1 MVGNTVSLFREA
13 SEHLDGHLATI
24 IFGGAVVVTA
34 MMAVPLAKKCD
45 RKTLLGISA
54 LGVTACLFSL
64 GAFYY
69 LKIHYE
75 NDVKQF
81 GWVALVDFLIYTGF
95 FMVSTLTQCLK
106 MTKKVSFNIA
116 SKVTYVYILNEQ
128 KFIKKAKNGPVWR
141 VFENL
146 KLAVK
151 QWYQTGQF

>member
-34 MMAVPLAKKCD
+34 MLAVPLAKKCD

-69 LKIHYE
+69 LKVHYE

-95 FMVSTLTQCLK
+95 FMVSTLKIKCQRRLTRCGFGSTAQPTQGIYGSEVPYHSCCL
-106 MTKKVSFNIA
+106 
-116 SKVTYVYILNEQ
+116 
-128 KFIKKAKNGPVWR
+128 P
-141 VFENL
+141 
-146 KLAVK
+146 
-151 QWYQTGQF
+151 

>member
-34 MMAVPLAKKCD
+34 MLAVPLAKKCE

-69 LKIHYE
+69 LKVHYE

-95 FMVSTLTQCLK
+95 FMVSTFLCT
-106 MTKKVSFNIA
+106 
-116 SKVTYVYILNEQ
+116 
-128 KFIKKAKNGPVWR
+128 
-141 VFENL
+141 VFENHRKSL
-146 KLAVK
+146 IQHCEPKELGLHFER
-151 QWYQTGQF
+151 WHFFENL

>member
-95 FMVSTLTQCLK
+95 FMVSTFTQCLK
-106 MTKKVSFNIA
+106 MTKSQNIDFNDKD
-116 SKVTYVYILNEQ
+116 SRGWTQL
-128 KFIKKAKNGPVWR
+128 IKA
-141 VFENL
+141 
-146 KLAVK
+146 
-151 QWYQTGQF
+151 